1 MADETHD
8 DAAHEGADRTD
19 DRTDDQTEDQRG
31 SQPGER
37 PPLRLVRGDASPE
50 EVAALLAVL
59 SAASAG
65 EPEAPT
71 RHTSQWSSP
80 ARAVRRPIAPGAGA
94 WRASAWPR

>member
-1 MADETHD
+1 MTDSTTP
-8 DAAHEGADRTD
+8 EGASPQDGDHSTN
-19 DRTDDQTEDQRG
+19 
-31 SQPGER
+31 R

-65 EPEAPT
+65 EPEPAP
-71 RHTSQWSSP
+71 RPTSQWSSP
-80 ARAVRRPIAPGAGA
+80 ARAMRRPLTPGAGA

>member
-1 MADETHD
+1 MADSVTPDHSEPVTEPPD
-8 DAAHEGADRTD
+8 D
-19 DRTDDQTEDQRG
+19 G
-31 SQPGER
+31 SGDR

-65 EPEAPT
+65 EPEPAT

-80 ARAVRRPIAPGAGA
+80 ARAVRRPLAPGAGA
-94 WRASAWPR
+94 WQASAWPR